1 MCEILPACPDCYQ
14 ELQRNFLQIKQS
26 FNDSILRLQQILAS
40 FGDEERAVSDQ
51 LADAQEQSDIILSLV
66 NSTLTRY
73 YSVIVQYEYL
83 MATLNDTLLSQLR
96 QIEVD
101 LSDLRSVSTT
111 VLVLA
116 STSEELMNRT
126 MSDFV
131 ATQQAL
137 EQILQS
143 MTVFEIT
150 QALTMI
156 EEKYMLINS
165 IAEDLFNSS
174 QMISFQINELND
186 LIDSTQ
192 IYSKSA
198 TSAIQNVQDTI
209 TIIESISD
217 NLKLKSVSLSSA
229 ILSSKGELEMLLTA
243 IASLGTLIQQQSTH
257 LSYYENIEDDLN
269 NLIYNATDTKNH
281 TIFDIVSEIIT
292 HFDRHTTIY
301 RIVGLHV
308 ENFDKLESNLT
319 NLTTRL
325 SNTYMELI
333 IQEMKAEQ
341 DLMLVLATI
350 NRTQEILWKLQNFTS
365 ESQNISEG
373 INQVVTDAQRIES
386 RARETQNLASNITEE
401 IEQANIEVQSSIQ
414 IATNAK
420 DTTREAEQ
428 VNNNIA
434 ISLFVLYDI
443 TVCRNTIVHSLY

>member
-1 MCEILPACPDCYQ
+1 MCDILPACPDCYQ

-26 FNDSILRLQQILAS
+26 FNDSVLRLQQILAS
-40 FGDEERAVSDQ
+40 FGDEEQAVSDQ
-51 LADAQEQSDIILSLV
+51 LADAQEQSNITLSLV
-66 NSTLTRY
+66 NRTLTRY

-131 ATQQAL
+131 VTQQAL

-143 MTVFEIT
+143 MTVLEIT

-156 EEKYMLINS
+156 EQKYMLINS

-174 QMISFQINELND
+174 QMISFQINELNY

-192 IYSKSA
+192 MYSKSA
-198 TSAIQNVQDTI
+198 TSAVQNVQDTI

-229 ILSSKGELEMLLTA
+229 ILSSRGELEMLLTA

-257 LSYYENIEDDLN
+257 LPYYENIEDDLN

-281 TIFDIVSEIIT
+281 TIFDIVPEINT
-292 HFDRHTTIY
+292 HFNRHTTIN
-301 RIVGLHV
+301 RIVSLHL
-308 ENFDKLESNLT
+308 ENFDKLESNIT
-319 NLTTRL
+319 NLTARL
-325 SNTYMELI
+325 SNAYMELT
-333 IQEMKAEQ
+333 IQEMKAKQ
-341 DLMLVLATI
+341 DLLLVLATI
-350 NRTQEILWKLQNFTS
+350 NRTQEILWKLQNFSS

-373 INQVVTDAQRIES
+373 ISQVVTDAQLIES
-386 RARETQNLASNITEE
+386 RARATQNLASNITEE
-401 IEQANIEVQSSIQ
+401 IEQANIEVQSSMQ
-414 IATNAK
+414 ITTNAE
-420 DTTREAEQ
+420 DTNREAEQ
-428 VNNNIA
+428 VI
-434 ISLFVLYDI
+434 ILY
-443 TVCRNTIVHSLY
+443 